1 MSGVRP
7 VLHSY
12 ALRAYPVE
20 HVFAFAAADGWPA
33 VELSAWH
40 FDLDAHKVHADIR
53 HAAEFARRYG
63 VEIHC
68 TNYWAEFTAADESE
82 RRHWVETVYNVID
95 ASLAQG
101 IGLVNGSAGWLVADP
116 VDWDADWR
124 GNGSVIASEQHLRWV
139 AESYRLV
146 AQYAADH
153 GVRIAIE
160 VHPNTVHDT
169 VAATARLL
177 ELADHEN
184 LLVTLDPA
192 NAALVEEDRDPRVI
206 DQVIDR
212 VAYFHLKNG
221 LVSGGRVDFTVDA
234 AAGLIDNYR
243 WLSRLV
249 DVPRVTDVCVEYCGD
264 GDPHPRLTAGRRYL
278 EETLRL
284 VRLER

>member
-116 VDWDADWR
+116 VDWDADWDWEWHSAAHDTPEQLWSLYEEMVDDADATIS
-124 GNGSVIASEQHLRWV
+124 GAQLDDLSATASRRTGEPFSLRWILLHLIEEY
-139 AESYRLV
+139 ARHNGHADLIRESI
-146 AQYAADH
+146 D
-153 GVRIAIE
+153 G
-160 VHPNTVHDT
+160 
-169 VAATARLL
+169 ATG
-177 ELADHEN
+177 E
-184 LLVTLDPA
+184 
-192 NAALVEEDRDPRVI
+192 
-206 DQVIDR
+206 
-212 VAYFHLKNG
+212 
-221 LVSGGRVDFTVDA
+221 
-234 AAGLIDNYR
+234 
-243 WLSRLV
+243 
-249 DVPRVTDVCVEYCGD
+249 
-264 GDPHPRLTAGRRYL
+264 
-278 EETLRL
+278 
-284 VRLER
+284 